1 MNYLKAVTGT
11 AIGTLMGTSKVI
23 GTVTLWE
30 RKRYGNGSGQE
41 RKGREWDVSAT
52 GTKELQ

>member
-30 RKRYGNGSGQE
+30 RKRYGNGNGMGME
-41 RKGREWDVSAT
+41 AVRNGKVGN
-52 GTKELQ
+52 GT